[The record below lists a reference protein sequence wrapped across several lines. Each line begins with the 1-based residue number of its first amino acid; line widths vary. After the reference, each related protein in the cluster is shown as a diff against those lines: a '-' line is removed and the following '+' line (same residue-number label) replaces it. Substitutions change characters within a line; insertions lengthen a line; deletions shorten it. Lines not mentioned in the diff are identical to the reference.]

1 MIIRETYLQ
10 KLRGMRDQKLI
21 KVVTGIRRSGKSTL
35 LVDEVRLVDD
45 FEKLINSLFRKKIL
59 TCT

>member
-10 KLRGMRDQKLI
+10 KLRGLRDQKLI
-21 KVVTGIRRSGKSTL
+21 KDVTGIRSSGKSNL
-35 LVDEVRLVDD
+35 LVDEVQLVDD

>member
-35 LVDEVRLVDD
+35 LVDEVQLVDD

>member
-1 MIIRETYLQ
+1 
-10 KLRGMRDQKLI
+10 MRDQKLI

-35 LVDEVRLVDD
+35 LVDEVQLVDD

>member
-10 KLRGMRDQKLI
+10 KLRGLVDQKLI

-35 LVDEVRLVDD
+35 LVDEVQLVDD

>member
-10 KLRGMRDQKLI
+10 KLRGLRDQKLV
-21 KVVTGIRRSGKSTL
+21 KDVTGIRRSGKSTL
-35 LVDEVRLVDD
+35 LVDEVQLVDD

>member
-35 LVDEVRLVDD
+35 LVDEVQLVDD
-45 FEKLINSLFRKKIL
+45 FEKLINSLFRKKKY
-59 TCT
+59 

>member
-10 KLRGMRDQKLI
+10 KLRELRDQKLI

-35 LVDEVRLVDD
+35 LVDEVQLVDD

>member
-35 LVDEVRLVDD
+35 LVDEVQLVDD
-45 FEKLINSLFRKKIL
+45 FEKLIKSLFRKKIL

>member
-10 KLRGMRDQKLI
+10 KLRGLRDQKLI

-35 LVDEVRLVDD
+35 LVDEVQLVDD